1 MIDQP
6 LLQIDQLPVALP
18 RAGGHRSPQTAPIPP
33 LSLDF
38 AAGKFHVLAGPALP
52 PLGHLLRLIGGFE
65 SLAPNPRQERPP
77 QIRLRGR
84 QMQHLPLGARNIAS
98 LGWEP
103 RLFPHLTL
111 GRNIVFPLTHQSA
124 DAKRDPGGRN
134 LGDPATAAAGAALRV
149 GLTAPM
155 LDLYPADLPMAVQ
168 LRGALARALAL
179 SPGLLL
185 LTDPL
190 LALSGA
196 EAMEF
201 AQDLRRLQRSLG
213 LTVLCATTRLPAW
226 APLADDITVFDAP
239 PAPHIAAEALGPV
252 LQRGSAE
259 DIYQRPAGLLAA
271 RLGGG
276 VNLLPVEILGRDD
289 IGQETERLRL
299 RCAIGEPREIA
310 LPLRQVAPALLAAY
324 RDAVAVRPNTLPGYI
339 PSGDIP
345 ADEMPRHYRASLLL
359 RPAAFRPGLGIRRQ
373 DCRID
378 GRILDRYGD
387 GALLT
392 LQIGVTAGDGAAA
405 APLTVTLPAPAPFPL
420 EPGMVLGLGWNLADS
435 HLLPAA

>member
-6 LLQIDQLPVALP
+6 LLQIDQLPVAPSL
-18 RAGGHRSPQTAPIPP
+18 AAGHRPPHRPSATAPFPP

-38 AAGKFHVLAGPALP
+38 AAGKFHVLTGPALP
-52 PLGHLLRLIGGFE
+52 PLSHLLRLIAGFE
-65 SLAPNPRQERPP
+65 SLPPEAASQQRAP

-84 QMQHLPLGARNIAS
+84 QIQHLPLGERNIAS
-98 LGWEP
+98 LSWEP

-111 GRNIVFPLTHQSA
+111 GRNIVFPLIHQA
-124 DAKRDPGGRN
+124 VPGARDLGGRDFGARD
-134 LGDPATAAAGAALRV
+134 LGDPATAAASAALRV
-149 GLTAPM
+149 GLSAPM
-155 LDLYPADLPMAVQ
+155 LDLYPAGLPLVAQ
-168 LRGALARALAL
+168 LRTALARALAL
-179 SPGLLL
+179 SPSLLL

-190 LALSGA
+190 LPLSGA
-196 EAMEF
+196 EAAEL
-201 AQDLRRLQRSLG
+201 AQDLRRLQRSLS
-213 LTVLCATTRLPAW
+213 LTVLCATTRLPVW
-226 APLADDITVFDAP
+226 APLADEITVFDAP
-239 PAPHIAAEALGPV
+239 PAPFTAAEALGPV

-276 VNLLPVEILGRDD
+276 VNLLPVEILGRDN
-289 IGQETERLRL
+289 IGQESERLRL
-299 RCAIGEPREIA
+299 RCAIGEPREIV

-324 RDAVAVRPNTLPGYI
+324 RDAVAGME
-339 PSGDIP
+339 SGT
-345 ADEMPRHYRASLLL
+345 EGETTHRASLLL

-378 GRILDRYGD
+378 GRILDRFGD
-387 GALLT
+387 GAMLT
-392 LQIGVTAGDGAAA
+392 LQIGVTTRDGAQA

-420 EPGMVLGLGWNLADS
+420 EPGMVLGFGWNLADS